1 MVFASARRRLTAF
14 LTKLVDDAHATAILS
29 IVDHEEQ
36 RAIQLELARESNGE
50 WRVARLPRCPD
61 GLWNH

>member
-1 MVFASARRRLTAF
+1 LA
-14 LTKLVDDAHATAILS
+14 KLVDDAHATAILS
-29 IVDHEEQ
+29 IVEHEEQ